1 MQDGI
6 NKFCPP
12 PLTSRVSNN
21 TPLITMV
28 SKNTHPT
35 HSYVLQNTASTL
47 PQPRKMINNNTYKF
61 SLFSVQFF
69 SPMMKKENIE
79 MAVKKTRKK
88 WWTKRINEKRTKNKK
103 MISKE
108 LFLFCFC
115 LVMWRIK
122 PSFIWHRIVKSQIQ
136 VSLQLFL
143 SLYIWKMLFWSWIV
157 AQYSKHQYYFIFK
170 GNSGH
175 EMIV

>member
-12 PLTSRVSNN
+12 PSLVGYRIIPPPSLLWYRK
-21 TPLITMV
+21 I
-28 SKNTHPT
+28 PT
-35 HSYVLQNTASTL
+35 LPTRTTKHRFHA

-88 WWTKRINEKRTKNKK
+88 
-103 MISKE
+103 
-108 LFLFCFC
+108 
-115 LVMWRIK
+115 
-122 PSFIWHRIVKSQIQ
+122 
-136 VSLQLFL
+136 
-143 SLYIWKMLFWSWIV
+143 
-157 AQYSKHQYYFIFK
+157 
-170 GNSGH
+170 
-175 EMIV
+175 

>member
-12 PLTSRVSNN
+12 PSLVGYRIKLPPPPHYYGIEKYPPY
-21 TPLITMV
+21 PL
-28 SKNTHPT
+28 
-35 HSYVLQNTASTL
+35 VLQNTASML

-88 WWTKRINEKRTKNKK
+88 
-103 MISKE
+103 
-108 LFLFCFC
+108 
-115 LVMWRIK
+115 
-122 PSFIWHRIVKSQIQ
+122 
-136 VSLQLFL
+136 
-143 SLYIWKMLFWSWIV
+143 
-157 AQYSKHQYYFIFK
+157 
-170 GNSGH
+170 
-175 EMIV
+175 

>member
-12 PLTSRVSNN
+12 PLHYYGIEKYPPY
-21 TPLITMV
+21 PL
-28 SKNTHPT
+28 
-35 HSYVLQNTASTL
+35 VLQNTASTL

-88 WWTKRINEKRTKNKK
+88 
-103 MISKE
+103 
-108 LFLFCFC
+108 
-115 LVMWRIK
+115 
-122 PSFIWHRIVKSQIQ
+122 
-136 VSLQLFL
+136 
-143 SLYIWKMLFWSWIV
+143 
-157 AQYSKHQYYFIFK
+157 
-170 GNSGH
+170 
-175 EMIV
+175 